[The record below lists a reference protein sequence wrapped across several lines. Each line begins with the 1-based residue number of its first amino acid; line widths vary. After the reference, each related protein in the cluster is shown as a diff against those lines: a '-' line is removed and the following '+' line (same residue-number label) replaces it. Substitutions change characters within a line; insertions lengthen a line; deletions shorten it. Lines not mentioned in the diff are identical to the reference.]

1 VFAALYATECFLNLG
16 SEVEIMMDMRFTWQ
30 STGGPP
36 VDSSRRAE
44 TQRQI
49 IREFKEEKIR
59 PCHPEKTVSV
69 HIFPDELNV
78 GFKADV
84 FCGCGRPWVFFSG
97 QLGEPWT
104 RTLFQRAGEPA
115 KLD

>member
-1 VFAALYATECFLNLG
+1 
-16 SEVEIMMDMRFTWQ
+16 MMDMRFTWQ